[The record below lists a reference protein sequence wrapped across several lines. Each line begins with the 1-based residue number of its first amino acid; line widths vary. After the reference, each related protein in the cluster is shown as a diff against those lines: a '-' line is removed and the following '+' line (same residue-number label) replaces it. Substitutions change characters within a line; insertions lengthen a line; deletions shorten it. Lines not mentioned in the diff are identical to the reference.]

1 MHDLDI
7 VHGSLKIVRSPT
19 RFWRVYRM
27 LIHFQGNILVDLDGT
42 ARIAGL
48 GSAHTSGHA
57 MVWPETSV
65 EWPSRG
71 SAPELA
77 YPEELGLSHPQ
88 TSKASDIYA
97 FGILAWEVRVPS
109 DVLIVLLEWP
119 R

>member
-1 MHDLDI
+1 ML
-7 VHGSLKIVRSPT
+7 LA
-19 RFWRVYRM
+19 RVSHVQM
-27 LIHFQGNILVDLDGT
+27 IHFQGNILVDLDGT

-48 GSAHTSGHA
+48 GSAHTLGHA
-57 MVWPETSV
+57 TVWLEMSV

-77 YPEELGLSHPQ
+77 YPEELGLPYPR

-97 FGILAWEVRVPS
+97 FGILAWEVRIPS
-109 DVLIVLLEWP
+109 DVLIDLL